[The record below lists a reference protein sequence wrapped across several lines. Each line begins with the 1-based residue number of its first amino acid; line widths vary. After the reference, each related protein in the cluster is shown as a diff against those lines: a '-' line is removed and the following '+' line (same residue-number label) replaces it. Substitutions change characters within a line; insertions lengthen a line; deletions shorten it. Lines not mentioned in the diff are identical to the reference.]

1 MMIAAESA
9 ACFITDTAL
18 RQLQTFAVQL
28 HPQLRGQRLLSMQ
41 IKKYSIT
48 VIWIHWLKR
57 SHTDKQHCNSPCHS
71 TKQNKDCASYLLLLL
86 RNTIF
91 LNLLLKSLVPLA
103 TR

>member
-48 VIWIHWLKR
+48 VI
-57 SHTDKQHCNSPCHS
+57 
-71 TKQNKDCASYLLLLL
+71 
-86 RNTIF
+86 
-91 LNLLLKSLVPLA
+91 
-103 TR
+103 